1 MSKQV
6 QKVCNAISTAAVVL
20 VVILALLLVGVRL
33 VGLRPMCVLSGSMEP
48 TYHTGSLIYV
58 KPCAP
63 EDVQVGDAIT
73 FVLNEDLDVVTH
85 RVISIDAE
93 NEHFYTQGD
102 ANDAP
107 DGAPVY
113 FKNLIGRPVFTI
125 PYLGFV
131 SHWVSNP
138 PGMYLAIAIAIVLIV
153 LAFLPDMLR
162 KAAEADV
169 LVVAL
174 AVGAT
179 WAYLTAQTGPVVN
192 TFTVGKLFDQGGALT
207 LKEHK
212 AVAQTSGE
220 YSYKVNAEE
229 VTGNEYNLLPGT
241 KIEKDPFVKVTGL
254 KAGASC
260 YLYVEV
266 VASDA
271 SSVLNY
277 SVADTWELLAGVT
290 GKNGGAVYV
299 YKTNDGNRVT
309 ADVTATSILAS
320 NLVNVNDFDVNS
332 DATASLTFYGY
343 LCQSAGFADAAA
355 AFNECF

>member
-1 MSKQV
+1 MK
-6 QKVCNAISTAAVVL
+6 KKTL
-20 VVILALLLVGVRL
+20 
-33 VGLRPMCVLSGSMEP
+33 
-48 TYHTGSLIYV
+48 T
-58 KPCAP
+58 
-63 EDVQVGDAIT
+63 
-73 FVLNEDLDVVTH
+73 
-85 RVISIDAE
+85 
-93 NEHFYTQGD
+93 
-102 ANDAP
+102 
-107 DGAPVY
+107 
-113 FKNLIGRPVFTI
+113 
-125 PYLGFV
+125 
-131 SHWVSNP
+131 
-138 PGMYLAIAIAIVLIV
+138 IAIAL
-153 LAFLPDMLR
+153 
-162 KAAEADV
+162 V

-179 WAYLTAQTGPVVN
+179 WAYLTAKTEAVTN
-192 TFTVGKLFDQGGALT
+192 TFTVGKLFDQDGALT

-220 YSYKVNAEE
+220 YSYKVNTEE
-229 VTGNEYNLLPGT
+229 
-241 KIEKDPFVKVTGL
+241 VTGL

-277 SVADTWELLAGVT
+277 SVADTWEQLAGVT

-309 ADVTATSILAS
+309 ADVTATNILAN
-320 NLVNVNDFDVNS
+320 NLVEVNDFDVNS

-355 AFNECF
+355 AFAECF

>member
-1 MSKQV
+1 MK
-6 QKVCNAISTAAVVL
+6 KKTL
-20 VVILALLLVGVRL
+20 
-33 VGLRPMCVLSGSMEP
+33 
-48 TYHTGSLIYV
+48 T
-58 KPCAP
+58 
-63 EDVQVGDAIT
+63 
-73 FVLNEDLDVVTH
+73 
-85 RVISIDAE
+85 
-93 NEHFYTQGD
+93 
-102 ANDAP
+102 
-107 DGAPVY
+107 
-113 FKNLIGRPVFTI
+113 
-125 PYLGFV
+125 
-131 SHWVSNP
+131 
-138 PGMYLAIAIAIVLIV
+138 IAIAL
-153 LAFLPDMLR
+153 
-162 KAAEADV
+162 V

-179 WAYLTAQTGPVVN
+179 WAYLTAKTEAVTN
-192 TFTVGKLFDQGGALT
+192 TFTVGKGGALT

-220 YSYKVNAEE
+220 YSYKVNTEE

-271 SSVLNY
+271 KNVLKY

-320 NLVNVNDFDVNS
+320 NLVEVNDFDVNS

-355 AFNECF
+355 AFAECF